1 MEKGK
6 GDVVRKIAQV
16 EQTKNQNKLLWLLG
30 GLIATFIA
38 FALFYI
44 FFGKV
49 QYDEGF
55 YLYASKIAWLG
66 RIPYRDFFFTQT
78 PLLPYVYGLPQ
89 HLLGTSLYLG
99 RLTSLLF
106 GILSV
111 FLIYAIAYRMETRFA
126 GLVAVALFI
135 FNLET
140 IYMETIV
147 LTTALSVFLILLAS
161 LVLVSKINDYSKAIL
176 SVAILIVATGVRASV
191 APIILVFLLFFWMT
205 KGWRVFLAG
214 LIAAL
219 VAGLAIW
226 SPFYL
231 LSKGAVLFDV
241 FGSHVTKEP
250 IIPLPKILYIIWAI
264 GQTTLL
270 YFAQAALGLLLLT
283 AFIINQGARG
293 FFKRLKKDGIYL
305 VFGSAVILV
314 SLVHFI
320 PTQARYPTYE
330 ALVMPLVSIIV
341 AGGVDRVYRQLQGET
356 IRRIFLSG
364 VIILILLIPLAQVGH
379 MVDISGGQSPIAEI
393 RGAASFIKDH
403 SNKDDFLLTFDSYL
417 AIEAQRAVPPGL
429 EMSIFSYFPTWS
441 TAKAEKYKV
450 VNNEILL
457 NYVRNKQPKVIALTE
472 FDRQR
477 ILRTELSTLY
487 YFEAF
492 RYRRPRETGNSRS
505 GQRLLNAINQDY
517 YLAKEF
523 PLYGQYSDTLYVY
536 LKREGR

>member
-1 MEKGK
+1 M
-6 GDVVRKIAQV
+6 
-16 EQTKNQNKLLWLLG
+16 LLSLF
-30 GLIATFIA
+30 LIFTVFST
-38 FALFYI
+38 FYI
-44 FFGKV
+44 LFGKA

-66 RIPYRDFFFTQT
+66 KIPYRDFFFTQM

-89 HLLGTSLYLG
+89 HLLGTGLYLG
-99 RLTSLLF
+99 RLTSF
-106 GILSV
+106 FFAILSLLLV
-111 FLIYAIAYRMETRFA
+111 YAIARRSETHIA
-126 GLVAVALFI
+126 GLIAAALFV

-140 IYMETIV
+140 IYMENIV

-161 LVLVSKINDYSKAIL
+161 FLLVSKINDYPKAIL
-176 SVAILIVATGVRASV
+176 SATILVVATGVRASV
-191 APIILVFLLFFWMT
+191 APIILVFLLFLWLT

-214 LIAAL
+214 LIATL
-219 VAGLAIW
+219 VAGLAIL
-226 SPFYL
+226 SPFYF
-231 LSKGAVLFDV
+231 LSKGAVFFAV
-241 FGSHVTKEP
+241 FGSHITKQP
-250 IIPLPKILYIIWAI
+250 VVPLPKIIYIFWAI

-270 YFAQAALGLLLLT
+270 YFAQAALGLLLLAT
-283 AFIINQGARG
+283 FIINQGARG
-293 FFKRLKKDGIYL
+293 FFERLKEERIYL
-305 VFGSAVILV
+305 AFGSAVILV
-314 SLVHFI
+314 SLVHFL

-330 ALVMPLVSIIV
+330 ALVVPLVSIIV
-341 AGGVDRVYRQLQGET
+341 AGGVDRVYQQLQDKK

-364 VIILILLIPLAQVGH
+364 VIILILLVPLAQVGH

-393 RGAASFIKDH
+393 QGVASFIQKH
-403 SNKDDFLLTFDSYL
+403 SSQNDFLLTFDSYL
-417 AIEAQRAVPPGL
+417 AIEAQRSVPPGL

-450 VNNEILL
+450 VNNEILID
-457 NYVRNKQPKVIALTE
+457 YVENQQPKVIALTE

-505 GQRLLNAINQDY
+505 GQILLNAINRDY

-523 PLYGQYSDTLYVY
+523 PLYGQYADTLYVY
-536 LKREGR
+536 LKRERR